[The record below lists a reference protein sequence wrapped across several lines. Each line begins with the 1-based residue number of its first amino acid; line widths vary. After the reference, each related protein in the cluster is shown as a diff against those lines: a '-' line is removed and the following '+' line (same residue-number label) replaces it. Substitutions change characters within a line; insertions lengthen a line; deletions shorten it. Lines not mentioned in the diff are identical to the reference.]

1 MKPVHNHRGNPRNA
15 AAAWDVERPSR
26 AEGDRSL
33 SSNLNASLQCE
44 HVAWGGASSV
54 PANEGGTV
62 GKAKARTGTGRSGGP
77 KRKSPAKAPVGA
89 QKAEAPSLDPAE
101 IYLQQVGAVPLLS
114 RSGEVEVARR
124 LEGGR
129 LRVWHALFRSP
140 VTVQQVL
147 SLAGRLEAG
156 AVGIEEVVRTPDDT
170 SELDEKAAR
179 ACFSELAQQLARQHA
194 KHQRLVA
201 VLGRKAK
208 PTRRDTAKLHA
219 CVEEI
224 AATIEQMRLS
234 DEVLTRFATHLKRM
248 LVRIDGGGDRAPD
261 LDLDALRACCE
272 EIRLGERDVDAAK
285 AHFIEANQRLVVSL
299 ARRYMNR
306 GLQFLDLVQEGNIGL
321 MRAVEKFE
329 YQRGY
334 KFCTYAT
341 WWVRQAMARALA
353 EQARTIRIPV
363 HMVEASNRLAR
374 LTKQMVQ
381 ELGREPTPEEL
392 SVKMDMPVTKV
403 LRVIHLVKD
412 PVSLES
418 PVGEDGERTLGDI
431 VENKEVSSPAEAA
444 VAGDLASNM
453 EELLETLTPREASVL
468 RMRFG
473 IGCKSDHTLQ
483 EIGGE
488 FRVSRERIR
497 QIEASALAKLRE
509 RCRRRKLDV

>member
-1 MKPVHNHRGNPRNA
+1 MRQRDCAPFLEMKPVLNHRENTRNA
-15 AAAWDVERPSR
+15 AAAWDVESASR
-26 AEGDRSL
+26 VEGERSL
-33 SSNLNASLQCE
+33 SSNLSASLRCE
-44 HVAWGGASSV
+44 HVAWGGASGL
-54 PANEGGTV
+54 PANEGGV
-62 GKAKARTGTGRSGGP
+62 LAKGP
-77 KRKSPAKAPVGA
+77 KRKSQAKSTITSEKAPA
-89 QKAEAPSLDPAE
+89 SLDPAE
-101 IYLQQVGAVPLLS
+101 LYLQQVGAVPLLS
-114 RSGEVEVARR
+114 RDGEIDVARR
-124 LEGGR
+124 LERGR
-129 LRVWHALFRSP
+129 LRVSQALFGSA

-147 SLAGRLEAG
+147 ELAASVEDEV
-156 AVGIEEVVRTPDDT
+156 VGIADVVRPPDDG
-170 SELDEKAAR
+170 ELDERAAR
-179 ACFSELAQQLARQHA
+179 ARFFELAQQLGRQRAEHEQLEA
-194 KHQRLVA
+194 E
-201 VLGRKAK
+201 GR
-208 PTRRDTAKLHA
+208 RAKLDA
-219 CVEEI
+219 SRQQMAE
-224 AATIEQMRLS
+224 TIEQMHLCE
-234 DEVLTRFATHLKRM
+234 EVLVRIASHLKRL
-248 LVRIDGGGDRAPD
+248 LVSSENGRGCAPH
-261 LDLDALRACCE
+261 LDVEALRLCCE
-272 EIRLGERDVDAAK
+272 EIRLGERDMDAAK

-363 HMVEASNRLAR
+363 HMVEASNRLGR

-381 ELGREPTPEEL
+381 ELGREPTLEEL
-392 SVKMDMPVTKV
+392 SVKMDMPVAKV
-403 LRVIHLVKD
+403 MRVIHLVKD
-412 PVSLES
+412 PISLES

-431 VENKEVSSPAEAA
+431 VENKESASPAEAA

-453 EELLETLTPREASVL
+453 EELLGTLTPREASVI

-497 QIEASALAKLRE
+497 QIEASALAKLRD